1 LKNHIVENLN
11 EHGRDFYGFYPEAPA
26 IFMGCGDRSRHGSG
40 QHDSPQLKK
49 EVKLELF
56 FCKNDKT
63 D

>member
-49 EVKLELF
+49 ELPVRSK
-56 FCKNDKT
+56 
-63 D
+63 